1 MSTVKL
7 SNKKGD
13 SAMNPSSRSIQ
24 EKKTNIEVEFR
35 SIFSKSRY
43 DELASFLNRNAK
55 SLGEDDK
62 DVYFFIFPDKLLK
75 VVNNVSKKTAKVVL
89 KLTKIGQGSA
99 FEEIE
104 VPISPADIGNAVRI
118 FTFLGCDNIMR
129 SFQQRHN
136 YLYKGVELALKYSD
150 HWGYH
155 LELEIVINDSQK
167 KEEAE
172 AKISIVA
179 EELGVHL
186 MSNQELKEFTDKAE
200 ADYKKN
206 GGNL

>member
-1 MSTVKL
+1 
-7 SNKKGD
+7 
-13 SAMNPSSRSIQ
+13 MNPSSRSIQ